1 MAGID
6 QEIQTRIDAANGNP
20 QAAMQRYGK
29 SQSVLDLISAQLLAN
44 QNAEANN
51 AIKAMFSGS
60 NQTELQRLNQQNATS
75 ARNDTISAI
84 MPGVAQKAAR
94 DQQAMQRQ
102 SMGIPSQ
109 PAPNMRMADGG
120 IIGFKKGAPVLGD
133 RPTAKGQPSAASQ
146 DAEAKD
152 IDKYIT
158 AYRNYEASLA
168 NAPTAEEK
176 QDVEARFKISQQT
189 FGDDIR
195 TKAHQKMAS
204 ESSMKGMDGFQGGGV
219 VALRAGGGIGETLS
233 DLLTL
238 ATRTPF
244 TPEGERSNFG
254 KLLAAIPRGLMGL
267 LQRDKVQPLS
277 KEEVSETMSQYGL
290 DSGYADPN
298 LRNVGRGED
307 TEMGRGEGI
316 MALARAIDEP
326 TTPPE
331 TMYVPSRAEQ
341 FSQMFPDVRKA
352 VNESEGSES
361 GAIKYLQMIGEMQ
374 AKAKEDEARRALNY
388 IKMMADNRGM
398 IDAADPAVNI
408 PKFAGPEGSLV
419 ESDIDAAYRERTG
432 RDRPKTRIIPEGVAD
447 FFNKLTNQ
455 EYIINEAGYR
465 VPNPS
470 IARSGEEIAE
480 TMREYEERMADIK
493 EDIPGLSL
501 SDRAVLAG
509 QELTGQERSTEKKA
523 DGTMPDAFNV
533 ASMVKDL
540 GKPQEESEEF
550 RMKGV
555 TDAGKQE
562 EPVAARRGLAGL
574 LDKVEE
580 NADMNRLRAFLRGGA
595 GQTSAAGALAGGD
608 RSLAAE
614 DLRQRQLD
622 VQETDVLGRISASR
636 YGSELD
642 YRAALAN
649 LQQDERKMIFD
660 AQTDMLKEQFKADA
674 QAVSDAMGRLEN
686 DPAYQDAFIR
696 LAEQFKD
703 QPALLGAELAA
714 VASDIAARDVD
725 TQRILRG
732 GEGGGAFSTNIPEIG
747 VE

>member
-1 MAGID
+1 
-6 QEIQTRIDAANGNP
+6 
-20 QAAMQRYGK
+20 
-29 SQSVLDLISAQLLAN
+29 
-44 QNAEANN
+44 
-51 AIKAMFSGS
+51 
-60 NQTELQRLNQQNATS
+60 
-75 ARNDTISAI
+75 
-84 MPGVAQKAAR
+84 
-94 DQQAMQRQ
+94 
-102 SMGIPSQ
+102 MGGEYHTKYVEE
-109 PAPNMRMADGG
+109 MADGG
-120 IIGFKKGAPVLGD
+120 VVGFKKGAPILGD
-133 RPTAKGQPSAASQ
+133 RPTPQGQPNAASQ
-146 DAEAKD
+146 DAEAED
-152 IDKYIT
+152 MGKYIDM
-158 AYRNYEASLA
+158 YRAYEASLA
-168 NAPTAEEK
+168 NAPIAEEK
-176 QDVEARFKISQQT
+176 QDVEARFKISQQG
-189 FGDDIR
+189 FDSGIR
-195 TKAHQKMAS
+195 TKAHQKMSA
-204 ESSMKGMDGFQGGGV
+204 ESSMEGMDGFQGGGI
-219 VALRAGGGIGETLS
+219 VALREGGGIGETLS

-267 LQRDKVQPLS
+267 LRGDYKGKTSREADKFNR
-277 KEEVSETMSQYGL
+277 EVMQALNERNIGGTETPEPEGL
-290 DSGYADPN
+290 
-298 LRNVGRGED
+298 
-307 TEMGRGEGI
+307 
-316 MALARAIDEP
+316 MAMVRPVDEP

-341 FSQMFPDVRKA
+341 FSQMFPDVREA
-352 VNESEGSES
+352 VNESEGTEM
-361 GAIKYLQMIGEMQ
+361 GGIKYLQMIGEMQ

-398 IDAADPAVNI
+398 IDAADPAANI

-447 FFNKLTNQ
+447 FFSKLVNQ
-455 EYIINEAGYR
+455 ESVIGPAGYQ

-470 IARSGEEIAE
+470 IFRSGEEIAE

-580 NADMNRLRAFLRGGA
+580 NADMSRLRAFLRGGA
-595 GQTSAAGALAGGD
+595 GQTSVANALAGGD

-622 VQETDVLGRISASR
+622 VQETDVLGRIAASR

-649 LQQDERKMIFD
+649 LRQDERKMIFEAD
-660 AQTDMLKEQFKADA
+660 QKLREQ
-674 QAVSDAMGRLEN
+674 
-686 DPAYQDAFIR
+686 Y
-696 LAEQFKD
+696 
-703 QPALLGAELAA
+703 LGAEQDAAKTFLSDLEDDQLFSSQFMRLQQEFEGAQLAA
-714 VASDIAARDVD
+714 ETAALKEKYLDDYMNAYRRSGLGV
-725 TQRILRG
+725 
-732 GEGGGAFSTNIPEIG
+732 STGTFGYTAPSE
-747 VE
+747 